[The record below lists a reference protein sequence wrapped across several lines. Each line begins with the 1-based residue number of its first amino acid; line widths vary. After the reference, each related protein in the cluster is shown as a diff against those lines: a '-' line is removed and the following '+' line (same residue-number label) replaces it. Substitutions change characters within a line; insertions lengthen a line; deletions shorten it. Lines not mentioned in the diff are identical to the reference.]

1 MKKLKVA
8 IIGLGKISGIYLE
21 NLSGMFKKQ
30 VELVGVV
37 DLIQERAKE
46 IAETY
51 QVKQYA
57 SVEELL
63 GDPSVELVLNLTT
76 PQSHFALCKQ
86 VLEAGKHVYVE
97 KPLSL
102 TAKEASALVQLAQE
116 KHLVLGGAP
125 DTFLGAGI
133 QTCRKLIDD
142 GWIGRPVAASA
153 FMMNHGHESWH
164 PDPEFYYQTGGGPL
178 FDMGPYYITALV
190 NLLGPVQSV
199 AGYAQK
205 SFSQRVI
212 TSEPKQGKVI
222 DVEVDT
228 HIAGLLQFVSGCV
241 ATLVTSFDVWKH
253 SMPRI
258 EIYGT
263 EGSLRVPDPNTF
275 GGPISYCRMGEKEW
289 TDIPLL
295 FDYPENSRGL
305 GIADIAEAIERGS
318 EHRASGDLTRHVV
331 DVMESILKASHEHVQ
346 VQLSSRCEQPSPRR

>member
-1 MKKLKVA
+1 MKKLNVA

-21 NLSGMFKKQ
+21 NLTGMFKKH

-37 DLIQERAKE
+37 DLVQERAKE
-46 IAETY
+46 VAETY
-51 QVKQYA
+51 QIKQYT

-102 TAKEASALVQLAQE
+102 TTEEASQLVALANE

-125 DTFLGAGI
+125 DTFLGSGI

-164 PDPEFYYQTGGGPL
+164 PAPEFYYQAGGGPL
-178 FDMGPYYITALV
+178 FDMGPYYITALI

-199 AGYAQK
+199 AGYAKK
-205 SFSQRVI
+205 SFSERLI
-212 TSEPKQGKVI
+212 TSEPKNGTSI
-222 DVEVDT
+222 RVEVDT
-228 HIAGLLQFVSGCV
+228 HIASLLQFHSGCI
-241 ATLVTSFDVWKH
+241 ATLVTSFDVWNH

-289 TDIPLL
+289 TDMPLL

-305 GIADIAEAIERGS
+305 GIADIAEALESGS
-318 EHRASGDLTRHVV
+318 EHRANGDVTRHVV
-331 DVMESILKASHEHVQ
+331 DVMESILKASREHVQ
-346 VQLSSRCEQPSPRR
+346 ILLSSTCKQPSPR